1 MRIWSLHPKQLDT
14 KGLIALWRE
23 ALLAKHV
30 LEGKTVGYL
39 NHPQLNRFKQAKN
52 PKECINQ
59 YLSDVYKEA
68 TLRGYNFN
76 KDKIDWGFNPTKL
89 NLTRGQLKYETT
101 HLLSKLK
108 IRDTKRYNELN
119 IETEFKPHPLF
130 ELIEGDIEE
139 WEIVVNNSNKP
150 ALL

>member
-1 MRIWSLHPKQLDT
+1 MRIWSLHPKHLDT
-14 KGLIALWRE
+14 KGLVALWRE

-30 LEGKTVGYL
+30 LEGETAGYL

-89 NLTRGQLKYETT
+89 NLTVGQLRYEKT
-101 HLLSKLK
+101 HLLGKLK

-119 IETEFKPHPLF
+119 IESEIKPHPLF
-130 ELIEGDIEE
+130 ILIEGDIEE
-139 WEIVVNNSNKP
+139 WEMVANNRV
-150 ALL
+150 